1 MATNLDPVDLSLLVN
16 IKRTQS
22 ITGAARAI
30 NISLSAAS
38 TRIKK
43 LEAVLN
49 VQILHR
55 ESDGVRFTPA
65 GQLILDHADLVLGSR
80 QRLAEDL
87 RQMTRSG
94 SQVLRVRATSMLV
107 TETLP
112 NVIGVY
118 RATHP
123 NVVVEIQELTSESII
138 GAVRRG
144 DADIGIAWTDG
155 DLEGLIATPYCD
167 EKLVLVTHVEHPFA
181 NRDEAW
187 FSEALGYSFVGLG
200 DFSTTHRLLSEGAR
214 SCKQHYDR
222 RTVVGSFEAICCMV
236 AARIG
241 LGVVPLSAARRYS
254 RTLTFR
260 SIDLKDD
267 WAVRVYKILQRSGEL
282 KSHAEKFI
290 EILMSEQK
298 PCPDIMPKAPYS
310 DRKRP
315 T

>member
-1 MATNLDPVDLSLLVN
+1 MAANLDPVDLGLLVQ

-22 ITGAARAI
+22 ITGAARAV

-38 TRIKK
+38 TRIKRI
-43 LEAVLN
+43 ETVFG

-65 GQLILDHADLVLGSR
+65 GLLILDHAYLVLGSR
-80 QRLAEDL
+80 QRLSEDL
-87 RQMTRSG
+87 RQMSKSG

-112 NVIGVY
+112 VVVGVY
-118 RATHP
+118 RTTHP
-123 NVVVEIQELTSESII
+123 NVVVEIQELTSDSIV

-144 DADIGIAWTDG
+144 DADIGIAWTDD
-155 DLEGLIATPYCD
+155 DLEGMKATFYCRD
-167 EKLVLVTHVEHPFA
+167 KLVLITHAEHPFA
-181 NRDEAW
+181 SRDAMF
-187 FSEALGYSFVGLG
+187 FSEALDYSFVGLG
-200 DFSTTHRLLSEGAR
+200 DFSISHRLLTRGAQLAKR
-214 SCKQHYDR
+214 HYDR

-241 LGVVPLSAARRYS
+241 VGIVPISAARRYS
-254 RTLTFR
+254 RTLAFTTVT
-260 SIDLKDD
+260 LKDD
-267 WAVRVYKILQRSGEL
+267 WAIRDFKILQRSGKLEP
-282 KSHAEKFI
+282 HAEKFV

-298 PCPDIMPKAPYS
+298 PTSEIMSPRSKWS
-310 DRKRP
+310 NP